1 MQEYYPQCCG
11 IEVEGY
17 MNLSAGDER
26 TAASLYL
33 PDNDVQGFLHPR
45 YDFTGDLW
53 LGLIGMGLE
62 ADLR

>member
-1 MQEYYPQCCG
+1 MQENSQRVAC
-11 IEVEGY
+11 I
-17 MNLSAGDER
+17 ADER
-26 TAASLYL
+26 TAAPLYL
-33 PDNDVQGFLHPR
+33 PNNDVQGFLHPR